1 MIYAKIDDKNSKIV
15 IEGIQNSAKN
25 MSKPMRKI
33 ANMLENSVKENFDV
47 GGRYSSPGSIM
58 GGDKKWITPK
68 YPVSKGKTLD
78 RTGMLKNSIEGNG
91 TNKDAIVSTGIVY
104 AAIHNFGGK
113 TKSHKIVGKHSPKKK
128 LKFTTSTGSI
138 LFRSSVNHPGSKIDA
153 RPFMVI
159 QQEDIDIAKEMIS
172 NHILKKD

>member
-1 MIYAKIDDKNSKIV
+1 MINAKIDDKNSKIV
-15 IEGIQNSAKN
+15 IEGMQNSAKN

-58 GGDKKWITPK
+58 GGDKKWMAPK

-78 RTGMLKNSIEGNG
+78 RSGTLKNSIQGEG
-91 TNKDAIVSTGIVY
+91 TTKEATVSTGIIY

-113 TKSHKIVGKHSPKKK
+113 TKPHKIEGRNSAKKR
-128 LKFTTSTGSI
+128 LKFSTSTGSI

-159 QQEDIDIAKEMIS
+159 QPEDLELAKEMIAD
-172 NHILKKD
+172 HIIKKD

>member
-1 MIYAKIDDKNSKIV
+1 MIYAKIDDENSKIV
-15 IEGIQNSAKN
+15 IEGIQKSAKN

-33 ANMLENSVKENFDV
+33 ANMLENSIKENFDV

-58 GGDKKWITPK
+58 GGDKQWLAPK

-78 RTGMLKNSIEGNG
+78 RSGMLKNSIQGEGSK
-91 TNKDAIVSTGIVY
+91 TEATVSTGIVY
-104 AAIHNFGGK
+104 GAIQNYGGK
-113 TKSHKIVGKHSPKKK
+113 TKPHKIVGKHSPKKK

-159 QQEDIDIAKEMIS
+159 QQEDLDTAKEMIS
-172 NHILKKD
+172 NHLFKKD

>member
-15 IEGIQNSAKN
+15 IEGIQKSAKN

-58 GGDKKWITPK
+58 GGDKKWSAPK
-68 YPVSKGKTLD
+68 YPVSQGKTLD
-78 RTGMLKNSIEGNG
+78 RSGTLKNSIQGEGNK
-91 TNKDAIVSTGIVY
+91 TEATVSTGIVY
-104 AAIHNFGGK
+104 GAIQNYGGK
-113 TKSHKIVGKHSPKKK
+113 TKPHKIVGKHSPKKK

-159 QQEDIDIAKEMIS
+159 QQEDLDTAKEMIS
-172 NHILKKD
+172 NHLFKKD

>member
-15 IEGIQNSAKN
+15 IEGIQKSAKN

-58 GGDKKWITPK
+58 GGDKKWMAPK

-78 RTGMLKNSIEGNG
+78 RSGMLKNSIQGEGSK
-91 TNKDAIVSTGIVY
+91 TEATVSTGIVY
-104 AAIHNFGGK
+104 GAIQNYGGK
-113 TKSHKIVGKHSPKKK
+113 TKPHKIVGKHSPKKK

-159 QQEDIDIAKEMIS
+159 QQEDLDTAKEMIS
-172 NHILKKD
+172 NHLFKKD

>member
-33 ANMLENSVKENFDV
+33 ANMLENSIKENFDV

-58 GGDKKWITPK
+58 GGDKQWLAPK

-78 RTGMLKNSIEGNG
+78 RSGMLKNSIQGEGSK
-91 TNKDAIVSTGIVY
+91 TEATVSTGIVY
-104 AAIHNFGGK
+104 GAIQNYGGK
-113 TKSHKIVGKHSPKKK
+113 TKPHKIVGKHSPKKK

-159 QQEDIDIAKEMIS
+159 QQEDLDTAKEMIS
-172 NHILKKD
+172 NHLFKKD

>member
-1 MIYAKIDDKNSKIV
+1 MIYTKIDDKNSKIV
-15 IEGIQNSAKN
+15 IEGMQNSAKN

-58 GGDKKWITPK
+58 GGDKKWMAPK

-78 RTGMLKNSIEGNG
+78 RSGTLKNSIQGEG
-91 TNKDAIVSTGIVY
+91 TTKEATVSTGIVY
-104 AAIHNFGGK
+104 GAIQNYGGK
-113 TKSHKIVGKHSPKKK
+113 TKPHKIVGKHSPKKK

>member
-25 MSKPMRKI
+25 MSNPMRKI
-33 ANMLENSVKENFDV
+33 ANMLENSIKENFDV

-58 GGDKKWITPK
+58 GGDKQWLAPK

-78 RTGMLKNSIEGNG
+78 RSGMLKNSIQGEGSK
-91 TNKDAIVSTGIVY
+91 TEATVSTGIVY
-104 AAIHNFGGK
+104 GAIQNYGGK
-113 TKSHKIVGKHSPKKK
+113 TKPHKIVGKHSPKKK

>member
-15 IEGIQNSAKN
+15 IEGMQNSAKN

-33 ANMLENSVKENFDV
+33 ANMLENSIKENFDV

-58 GGDKKWITPK
+58 GGDKKWMAPK

-78 RTGMLKNSIEGNG
+78 RSGTLKNSIQGEG
-91 TNKDAIVSTGIVY
+91 TTKEATVSTGIVY
-104 AAIHNFGGK
+104 GAIQNYGGK
-113 TKSHKIVGKHSPKKK
+113 TKPHKIVGKHSPKKK

>member
-47 GGRYSSPGSIM
+47 GGRYSSPSSIM
-58 GGDKKWITPK
+58 GGDKKWMAPK

-78 RTGMLKNSIEGNG
+78 RSGTLKNSIQGEG
-91 TNKDAIVSTGIVY
+91 TTKEATVSTGIIY

-113 TKSHKIVGKHSPKKK
+113 TKPHKIEGRNSAKKR
-128 LKFTTSTGSI
+128 LKFSTSTGSI

-159 QQEDIDIAKEMIS
+159 QPEDLELAKEMIAD
-172 NHILKKD
+172 HIIKKD